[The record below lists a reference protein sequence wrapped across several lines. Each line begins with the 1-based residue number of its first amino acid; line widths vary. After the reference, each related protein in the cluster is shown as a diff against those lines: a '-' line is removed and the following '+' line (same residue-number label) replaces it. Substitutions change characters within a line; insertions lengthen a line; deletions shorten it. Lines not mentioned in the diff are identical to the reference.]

1 MDKFGDR
8 MLNVNRPYARQLIVV
23 SLVGLLIATASWR
36 GLFAGWDA
44 RVYDNF
50 FQYRH
55 LLGWDPPVDP
65 RIVIVELDDET
76 FDVIEQPVS
85 RWADDYAVV
94 VDRLFQ
100 AGADIVGFDI
110 LFAPRL
116 KELPPEDARK
126 IYGEIE
132 QLGLLALTQNLVII
146 DSYRQLEGEA
156 LTSVDLLHGAAKDKQ
171 NVGYNNLLT
180 DADGVV
186 RALGL
191 FFYNE
196 EPRTTRNF
204 VGRIAELAKESP
216 IVKAEKSIQGLV
228 TTGPDKMLIN
238 YPGPPSSTFE
248 RLRMSQILQ
257 GQKLSQ
263 DLKDKIC
270 ILGPAFDTSND
281 LHNTPMNF
289 NLASLGVEIH
299 AAALNTILTERYL
312 HSPPAWSH
320 FVLTLVGVVLAFLLA
335 ARTPPQA
342 ILGGG
347 LLLMLSYLVLTFLL
361 FAKGGQLCPILAPLL
376 ATSMSGGTTAV
387 ARYRALESSR
397 RYVKAVLGRFVSP
410 QVMEEL
416 LASPNNLQL
425 GGRRKR
431 ITVLFTDINNF
442 TPQCESK
449 SPEEVLLMLNEFFNE
464 MLEII
469 FRYNGTVKQFVGDE
483 IMVMYGAP
491 NDLEDHAARAVFT
504 ARDMVKRLGE
514 LRALKGEK
522 AGFYEVKVGIH
533 TGDVVVGN
541 VGNERRSE
549 YAAVGD
555 PVNTAARIEGLTKD
569 LEEAILLSEVTLQ
582 EFGGSLPGIEFVPK
596 GPQSFKGKADK
607 MEVYGVR
614 WS

>member
-1 MDKFGDR
+1 M
-8 MLNVNRPYARQLIVV
+8 NSARQLIIV
-23 SLVGLLIATASWR
+23 SLVGLLIALASWR
-36 GLFAGWDA
+36 GHFSGLDA
-44 RVYDNF
+44 RIYDNF
-50 FQYRH
+50 FHYRH
-55 LLGWDPPVDP
+55 LLGWDPPIDP
-65 RIVIVELDDET
+65 RIVIVELDEET
-76 FDVIEQPVS
+76 FDVIGQPVS

-116 KELPPEDARK
+116 KELPPEDSHK

-132 QLGLLALTQNLVII
+132 QLGLLALTHDLVII
-146 DSYRQLEGEA
+146 DSYRQLEGKA
-156 LTSVDLLHGAAKDKQ
+156 LTSVDLLHFAAKDKQ

-196 EPRTTRNF
+196 EPRSTRNF

-216 IVKAEKSIQGLV
+216 IVKTEKGVSGLV
-228 TTGPDKMLIN
+228 TTGADKMLIN
-238 YPGPPSSTFE
+238 YPGPPSLSFE
-248 RLRMSQILQ
+248 RLKVSDILQ
-257 GQKLSQ
+257 GQKLNGS
-263 DLKDKIC
+263 LEDKIC
-270 ILGPAFDTSND
+270 LLGPAFDTSND

-299 AAALNTILTERYL
+299 AAALNTILTDRYL
-312 HSPPAWSH
+312 RPPPPWSH
-320 FVLTLVGVVLAFLLA
+320 FVFSLVGVVLAFLLA
-335 ARTPPQA
+335 LRAPPQA

-347 LLLMLSYLVLTFLL
+347 FLLMLSYLCLAFFA
-361 FAKGGQLCPILAPLL
+361 FAKAGLLVPVLAPLL
-376 ATSMSGGTTAV
+376 ATAVSGGSTAV

-491 NDLEDHAARAVFT
+491 NDMDDHAERAVYT
-504 ARDMVKRLGE
+504 ARDMVKRLDE
-514 LRALKGEK
+514 LKALKGEK

-555 PVNTAARIEGLTKD
+555 PVNTAARIEGLTKN
-569 LEEAILLSEVTLQ
+569 LEEAILLSEVTLK
-582 EFGGSLPGIEFVPK
+582 EFGGTLTGIEFVPK

-607 MEVYGVR
+607 MEVFGVR